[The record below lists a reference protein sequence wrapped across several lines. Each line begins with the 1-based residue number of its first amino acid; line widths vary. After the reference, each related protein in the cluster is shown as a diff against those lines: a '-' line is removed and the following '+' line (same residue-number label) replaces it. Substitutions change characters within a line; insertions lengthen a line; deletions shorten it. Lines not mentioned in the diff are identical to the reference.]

1 MESEQDCK
9 NEINLARNLFQDL
22 IMKDEI
28 FPGFIL
34 TNWKIWKMGVWEINQ
49 TKIWRN
55 IIFNFLAFVSSGSVI
70 AVLPLNGGQGEVT
83 LTQTPNPYLHLD
95 PISRN
100 ISITKELDTDKDD
113 NGNKMSN
120 IILQVMCMPSETTRK
135 VRYSY
140 LKDKKYL
147 RERWEIYTWKVRTIY
162 MKSEKYIH
170 ETEGVLYLRNRSD
183 FITGPETQ

>member
-1 MESEQDCK
+1 
-9 NEINLARNLFQDL
+9 
-22 IMKDEI
+22 
-28 FPGFIL
+28 
-34 TNWKIWKMGVWEINQ
+34 MGVWEINQ

-140 LKDKKYL
+140 LKD
-147 RERWEIYTWKVRTIY
+147 
-162 MKSEKYIH
+162 EKYIH
-170 ETEGVLYLRNRSD
+170 EKLKLFT
-183 FITGPETQ
+183 

>member
-1 MESEQDCK
+1 
-9 NEINLARNLFQDL
+9 
-22 IMKDEI
+22 
-28 FPGFIL
+28 
-34 TNWKIWKMGVWEINQ
+34 MGNKSNQ
-49 TKIWRN
+49 
-55 IIFNFLAFVSSGSVI
+55 NFAKYMYRLNVLAFVWSGSVI

-120 IILQVMCMPSETTRK
+120 IILQVMCMPSGSTRK

-140 LKDKKYL
+140 LKGEKYL
-147 RERWEIYTWKVRTIY
+147 PERWELSIWKMRNIY
-162 MKSEKYIH
+162 MKSENYFHERCIIFTPQVRFLWIH
-170 ETEGVLYLRNRSD
+170 IVRVQCHLH
-183 FITGPETQ
+183 F